1 MNTGVISARYATA
14 LLKYAEESNET
25 DQVNYS
31 LNRLMN
37 SYRLIPEL
45 RRVIL
50 NPAVN
55 DNVKSTL
62 LISACGEKI
71 PSCLK
76 DFLHFVLKKRRIEM
90 LPFIVSS
97 YISQYHKKK
106 GLVTCKITTFCP
118 IDEDTKERFKVIIGQ
133 KHHGKVE
140 ITTNVDS
147 SLEGGFILEYDTY
160 RLDASLK
167 SQLQYI
173 KRCLL

>member
-1 MNTGVISARYATA
+1 MLLTLVVRSGHGARSASTRNMLRAHCVSA
-14 LLKYAEESNET
+14 C
-25 DQVNYS
+25 
-31 LNRLMN
+31 RLMRKKRHGIRQTVFKN
-37 SYRLIPEL
+37 GAWPG
-45 RRVIL
+45 
-50 NPAVN
+50 A
-55 DNVKSTL
+55 
-62 LISACGEKI
+62 
-71 PSCLK
+71 K

-106 GLVTCKITTFCP
+106 GLVTCKITTSCP
-118 IDEDTKERFKVIIGQ
+118 IDEDTKERFKVIIDQ